1 MWFWRIS
8 ACCCRQG
15 QLPLSK
21 MSKYGKRML
30 AESDGDLVKGNSYQ
44 GRRTSRSQISSGNLA
59 AVESLMR
66 KYGVGF
72 VLSRWCFSAVN
83 SFGDLPWG
91 NWRDNEY

>member
-1 MWFWRIS
+1 
-8 ACCCRQG
+8 
-15 QLPLSK
+15 

-72 VLSRWCFSAVN
+72 CFVEMVF
-83 SFGDLPWG
+83 FGGQQFRRLALG
-91 NWRDNEY
+91 ELEGQ